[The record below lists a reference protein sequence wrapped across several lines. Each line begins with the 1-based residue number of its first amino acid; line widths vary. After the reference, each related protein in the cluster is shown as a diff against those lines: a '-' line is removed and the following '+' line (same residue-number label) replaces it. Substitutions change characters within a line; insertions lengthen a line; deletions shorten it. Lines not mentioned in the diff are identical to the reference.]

1 MERKGNTDTNIFSK
15 GTIIVKYWNGLPY
28 RGIVT
33 SNTGKY
39 YKILYE
45 DNDGKELNHTEVKKY
60 AEKYRGEGRL
70 TGEIGQRMQLMKPLG
85 DWTILANESE
95 RLWPF

>member
-1 MERKGNTDTNIFSK
+1 MKRKGNTNRFSK
-15 GTIIVKYWNGLPY
+15 RTVIVKYWHGLPY
-28 RGIVT
+28 IVIVT
-33 SNTGKY
+33 SNTGKD

-70 TGEIGQRMQLMKPLG
+70 TGEIGQRMRLMKLLG